1 MLRAGQRQ
9 PLPGNES
16 SDSNTRKNQQFQGDN
31 QLINLWVGAFPG
43 SRTPPDGQGC
53 SSSQTS
59 WRPPPKPACPCRM
72 SLPGRPPRHV
82 PADSGPPFLPFPS
95 SPPFCPSLPTPH
107 PLLAHFS
114 LPGGRRLGEE
124 PQVPAEEGQVQRRQD
139 LPQVTEMVPR
149 IQLALTESSSGF
161 SSLSAARQVLPLTPL
176 QGLPSPHTRLT
187 PVHVHTPL
195 YPTPCR
201 STAPL
206 SLPGRPP
213 PPPDLREQVACGPA
227 EHKLSWD
234 LPFSSWAT

>member
-9 PLPGNES
+9 TLPRNKS

-31 QLINLWVGAFPG
+31 QLINLWVGVLPG

-59 WRPPPKPACPCRM
+59 WRPPPETACTCRV

-82 PADSGPPFLPFPS
+82 PAGSGPPFLPSPS

-124 PQVPAEEGQVQRRQD
+124 PQVPAKEGQVQRRQD
-139 LPQVTEMVPR
+139 LPKATEMV
-149 IQLALTESSSGF
+149 ALTESSSGL
-161 SSLSAARQVLPLTPL
+161 SSLSQL
-176 QGLPSPHTRLT
+176 H
-187 PVHVHTPL
+187 
-195 YPTPCR
+195 
-201 STAPL
+201 
-206 SLPGRPP
+206 GRPCP
-213 PPPDLREQVACGPA
+213 
-227 EHKLSWD
+227 
-234 LPFSSWAT
+234 